1 MAKVS
6 LSILSIIVVITG
18 SVLFFQWKGYSLEQ
32 PKADGVNAE
41 QTITIQY
48 RDQELIVEQTLQH
61 LAPQIYDID
70 FPDNA
75 KDIACYHDEKAC
87 ELLNEASVKVSV
99 EAGELKLSYRFE
111 MQENTNSFLLENWTA
126 KLTGVQITSTKI
138 QVVDEQVR
146 TGSWIAGMEKKGE
159 QHLDFVS
166 YFVFAGEGSAPP
178 LYWQDKMLKETN
190 LDKMVTL
197 YHADGMKIEH
207 ISLESISKL
216 DSPTPFYIVMTDQ
229 YPAKRAGSLIIMND
243 SNQLANLEAILL
255 AEKINQ
261 VYLLPEKEKWLGE
274 VIASLTLNQNIG
286 TGKSIFMFEELMAYL
301 SEDDRKRLIEKLTE
315 FKGETIDSVK
325 LDQILSGIVTLG
337 TDFFTINKD
346 KEAPFRKLVFY
357 DLRPV
362 SIKKEKTNDVR
373 LTYYEQEKKMYPF
386 EETMKALGYKMT
398 EIKEENSFILEKDA
412 DRYRFYTDKNLFIFN
427 EEDYGLFANPLVV
440 WDETVYIEETW
451 LQQLFHVFID
461 ELENEINI
469 E

>member
-6 LSILSIIVVITG
+6 LSILSIIMVITG

-32 PKADGVNAE
+32 PKDDGVDAE

-48 RDQELIVEQTLQH
+48 RDQELIVEQTFQQ
-61 LAPQIYDID
+61 LAPKIYDIE
-70 FPDNA
+70 FPGNA
-75 KDIACYHDEKAC
+75 KDIACYHNEKDC
-87 ELLNEASVKVSV
+87 DWQNETGTKVSV
-99 EAGELKLSYRFE
+99 DAGELKLSYRFE
-111 MQENTNSFLLENWTA
+111 MQENTNSFLLENWA
-126 KLTGVQITSTKI
+126 AQLTGVHIISTKI
-138 QVVDEQVR
+138 QIVDEQVR
-146 TGSWIAGMEKKGE
+146 TGAWIAGMEKKGE

-166 YFVFAGEGSAPP
+166 YYVFAGEGSAPP

-190 LDKMVTL
+190 LDKMATL
-197 YHADGMKIEH
+197 YHTDGMKIPE
-207 ISLESISKL
+207 ISLELISKL
-216 DSPTPFYIVMTDQ
+216 YSPTSFYIVVTDQ
-229 YPAKRAGSLIIMND
+229 YPAKRAGSLIILND
-243 SNQLANLEAILL
+243 YNQLANLEAILL
-255 AEKINQ
+255 TEKINH
-261 VYLLPEKEKWLGE
+261 VYLFPEKEKWLGE
-274 VIASLTLNQNIG
+274 VIASLTLNQTIG
-286 TGKSIFMFEELMAYL
+286 TGKSISMFEELMAYL

-315 FKGETIDSVK
+315 FKEETIDSVK
-325 LDQILSGIVTLG
+325 LDQILSGIVSLG

-362 SIKKEKTNDVR
+362 SIGKEKVDNVR

-386 EETMKALGYKMT
+386 EETMKALGYEIT
-398 EIKEENSFILEKDA
+398 EIREENSFILEKNA

-461 ELENEINI
+461 EQENEINI